1 MIYLVKTNLK
11 KKKWLL
17 FKLKMKKE
25 KKKRGETREERKAPS
40 GFTSTQHTPNGFSN
54 VTTRVLLREARGN
67 KWFQW

>member
-1 MIYLVKTNLK
+1 MVVIQIKNEK
-11 KKKWLL
+11 RK
-17 FKLKMKKE
+17 